1 ANLEI
6 RDHVAEIRLQR
17 ASKRN
22 ALKRD
27 FIEQL
32 TESVDQVTSNANIR
46 VLLISAEGTVFCAGM
61 DLGEM
66 QKRATSN
73 DGKQQ
78 WRKDSEVYA
87 ELLSKLFYLDIPT
100 VVKLQGPVLAGGV
113 GLVLACDFI
122 IASETAFFM
131 LPEPMRGIT
140 AAMVTPFLVYRAG
153 GGSATHLLLSGE
165 RLSAVDSRTVGLSHD
180 VVEETQLDS
189 RVDSLIASILTGSRS
204 ALAITKK
211 HVQNCVPL
219 DLKQHLQNSINI
231 SAEARETQDAREG
244 LSAFLEKRKPN
255 WQPE

>member
-1 ANLEI
+1 MEKYANLEI

-32 TESVDQVTSNANIR
+32 TESVDQVTTNANIR

-66 QKRATSN
+66 QQRATSN

-140 AAMVTPFLVYRAG
+140 AAMVTP
-153 GGSATHLLLSGE
+153 
-165 RLSAVDSRTVGLSHD
+165 
-180 VVEETQLDS
+180 
-189 RVDSLIASILTGSRS
+189 
-204 ALAITKK
+204 
-211 HVQNCVPL
+211 
-219 DLKQHLQNSINI
+219 
-231 SAEARETQDAREG
+231 
-244 LSAFLEKRKPN
+244 
-255 WQPE
+255 